1 MLQMTSVEQTI
12 LPRVEYPT
20 PQWQRDDYVILNG
33 TWEFDFDDHAV
44 GLKEKWYRSHDFQQS
59 IIVPFCY
66 QSVLSGIGETEF
78 HDIVWY
84 RRTFTIPQTFATK
97 RIVLHFGA
105 VDYEAS
111 VYVNGELAIVHQ
123 GGHTPFFAD
132 VTDLLMAGENV
143 VVVRAQDVSQR
154 LDQPR
159 GKQFWKENST
169 GIFYTR
175 TTGIWQTVWL
185 EAISSAYFNEAK
197 FTPDFDKN
205 AILVDLALTLPLQ
218 ENSKETFQVQ
228 MDITFE
234 GQPVLCDQW
243 TVFESSIHRQLY
255 LGSFEAHMNERAWS
269 PEHPHLYDVVIQL
282 KQGDEVIDHV
292 VSYFGMRKIEV
303 VDGRVF
309 LNNHP
314 YYMKLVLDQ
323 GYYPDGILTPPSDE
337 AIKQDI
343 TLTKTMGFNG
353 VRKHQKVEDP
363 RFLYWCDRLGL
374 LVWGE
379 MANSYV
385 FSQDA
390 IERITKEWQEAIRR
404 DYNHPCIVVWVP
416 LNESW
421 GVPTLLT
428 EKKQRAHSV
437 SLYAL
442 TKSLDTTRLVVSN
455 DGWEHTV
462 SDLCTIHD
470 YDSHRASLLQR
481 YSQVEIAITATPG
494 HRLIYAPG
502 FAHKGEPILVT
513 EFGGI
518 SFKCSDWD
526 GWGYSGATSEEDFIH
541 RYREV
546 VHALLDSPS
555 VQGFCYTQLTDVEQE
570 INGLLTYDR
579 KPKVDLSIIAQINE
593 GKFREKKPEI
603 S

>member
-12 LPRVEYPT
+12 LPRVDYPT
-20 PQWQRDDYVILNG
+20 PQWQREDYVILNG
-33 TWEFDFDDHAV
+33 IWEFDFDDYAV
-44 GLKEKWYRSHDFQQS
+44 GLKEKWYRSHEFQQS
-59 IIVPFCY
+59 IVVPFCY
-66 QSVLSGIGETEF
+66 QSALSGIGETEF

-123 GGHTPFFAD
+123 GGHTPFSAD
-132 VTDLLMAGENV
+132 VTDLLMPDDNV
-143 VVVRAQDVSQR
+143 VVVRAKDVSQQ

-185 EAISSAYFNEAK
+185 EAVSQVHINEAK

-205 AILVDLALTLPLQ
+205 AILVELDLMVPLQ
-218 ENSKETFQVQ
+218 EQGKDVYQVQ
-228 MDITFE
+228 LDITFE
-234 GQPVLCDQW
+234 GQSVIRDQW
-243 TVFESSIHRQLY
+243 TVFESSVHRQLY
-255 LGSFEAHMNERAWS
+255 LGSFEAHTNERTWS
-269 PEHPHLYDVVIQL
+269 PEHPHLYDIVIQL
-282 KQGDEVIDHV
+282 KQGNVVIDQV
-292 VSYFGMRKIEV
+292 ISYFGMRKIEV

-323 GYYPDGILTPPSDE
+323 GYYPDGILTPPSDD

-343 TLTKTMGFNG
+343 ILTKKMGFNG
-353 VRKHQKVEDP
+353 VRKHQKIEDP

-428 EKKQRAHSV
+428 DKKQRAHAV

-442 TKSLDTTRLVVSN
+442 TKSLDNTRLVVSN
-455 DGWEHTV
+455 DGWEHTM

-481 YSQVEIAITATPG
+481 YSCVENAVAATPG

-502 FAHKGEPILVT
+502 YHHKNEPILVT

-593 GKFREKKPEI
+593 GKFREKEPDI